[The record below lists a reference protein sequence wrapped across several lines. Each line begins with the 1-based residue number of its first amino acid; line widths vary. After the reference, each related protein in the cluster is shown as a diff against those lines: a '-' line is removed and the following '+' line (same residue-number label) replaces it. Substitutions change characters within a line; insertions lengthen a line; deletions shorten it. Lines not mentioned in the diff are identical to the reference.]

1 MLIRMVCPAPPGSLY
16 GNRVTALRWT
26 RILRSLGH
34 RITVAGDYD
43 GRPCDLLIALHARK
57 SAGAV
62 FQFREK
68 HPGLPVVV
76 ALTGTDLYQDLRR
89 YGTTARV
96 LDAAD
101 RIVALQ
107 PLAVAELA
115 LSLRDK
121 VRVIYQSAEPTR
133 SVGKHSRSF
142 FDVCVAG
149 HLRYVKDPFRT
160 AYSVRRLPPASR
172 IRVFQAGTPIDA
184 SAARMAAA
192 EQARNPRYHF
202 LGPLSRTATR
212 RLIARS
218 RVLVLSSRMEGGAN
232 VISEAIVDGTP
243 VIASRIPGSVGLLGD
258 DYAGYFPAGDTERL
272 RELLLRTESDTS
284 FYRLLRQQCASR
296 ARLFRPDEELK
307 RWRSLL
313 RELPAARQTRK

>member
-1 MLIRMVCPAPPGSLY
+1 MLIRMICPAPPGSLH

-26 RILRSLGH
+26 GILRSLGH
-34 RITVAGDYD
+34 RVNAAGDYD
-43 GRPCDLLIALHARK
+43 GQRCDLLIALHARK

-62 FQFREK
+62 FKFREMR
-68 HPGLPVVV
+68 PGLPLVV

-89 YGTTARV
+89 YRTPVRV

-107 PLAVAELA
+107 PLAVAQVPTSVRA
-115 LSLRDK
+115 K

-133 SVGKHSRSF
+133 SVGKHSRGF

-149 HLRYVKDPFRT
+149 HLRYVKDPLRT
-160 AYSVRRLPPASR
+160 AYAVRRLPAASR
-172 IRVFQAGTPIDA
+172 IRVFQAGGAMEP
-184 SAARMAAA
+184 SAARMATA
-192 EQARNPRYHF
+192 EQALNPRYRW
-202 LGPLSRTATR
+202 LGPLSRARTR

-232 VISEAIVDGTP
+232 VISEAVVDGTP

-258 DYAGYFPAGDTERL
+258 DYSGYFPVGDTESL
-272 RELLLRTESDTS
+272 RELLVRAESDPG
-284 FYRLLRQQCASR
+284 FYRCLQQHCSSLAW
-296 ARLFRPDEELK
+296 LFRPEEERE
-307 RWRSLL
+307 RWRRLL
-313 RELPAARQTRK
+313 HELSGGPQTRK